1 MGSFGWDDR
10 RHEMHDP
17 ATFPLFESNEMA
29 NTSQVVVLRNWSA
42 APYAARFRD
51 VFSPA
56 STSIKMQL
64 TEQRLRGKKLF
75 DSPEGG
81 TCAPCQ

>member
-29 NTSQVVVLRNWSA
+29 NTSQVVVLRTG
-42 APYAARFRD
+42 ARRRTRR
-51 VFSPA
+51 A
-56 STSIKMQL
+56 S
-64 TEQRLRGKKLF
+64 
-75 DSPEGG
+75 G
-81 TCAPCQ
+81 TCSAQHLLQ